1 MLLTYHLDG
10 ALQDLRDII
19 AITQQDIDDIKQA
32 KAEEQFA
39 RLPLKEEKI
48 ASFEAKKAMIDH
60 EISKLMSANP
70 NTDLPQLLDSE
81 QHAKLDEL
89 KTELNN
95 LKEINQKYARM
106 VLTVSA
112 LYNDFLE
119 KIVPTEMDGYEIVA
133 SKDPSLLEVRV

>member
-1 MLLTYHLDG
+1 MLLSYHLDG

-19 AITQQDIDDIKQA
+19 GITQQDIDDIKEA

-70 NTDLPQLLDSE
+70 TMDLPTLLNSE
-81 QHAKLDEL
+81 QHGKLEEL
-89 KTELNN
+89 KLELNN

-106 VLTVSA
+106 VLAVST

-119 KIVPTEMDGYEIVA
+119 KIIPTEMEGYEKVA
-133 SKDPSLLEVRV
+133 SRDPSLLEIRV

>member
-10 ALQDLRDII
+10 ALNDLCEII
-19 AITQQDIDDIKQA
+19 AITKQDIEDIKTA
-32 KAEEQFA
+32 KADEQFD

-48 ASFEAKKAMIDH
+48 AAFEAKKAMIDH
-60 EISKLMSANP
+60 EISKLMSENP
-70 NTDLPQLLDSE
+70 DKELPELLNDE

-106 VLTVSA
+106 VLSVSA
-112 LYNDFLE
+112 LYNEFLE
-119 KIVPTEMDGYEIVA
+119 KIVPTEFEGYDRVA

>member
-19 AITQQDIDDIKQA
+19 AITQQDIEDIKQA
-32 KAEEQFA
+32 NAEEQFT

-60 EISKLMSANP
+60 TISKLMSSNP
-70 NTDLPQLLDSE
+70 DADLPELLDDE
-81 QHAKLDEL
+81 QHAKLNEL
-89 KTELNN
+89 KKELFN

-119 KIVPTEMDGYEIVA
+119 KIVPTEMDGYEKVA

>member
-19 AITQQDIDDIKQA
+19 AITKQDIEDIKQA
-32 KAEEQFA
+32 NADEQFS

-60 EISKLMSANP
+60 EISKLMSSNP
-70 NTDLPQLLDSE
+70 NRDLPNLLDDE
-81 QHAKLDEL
+81 QHVKLDEL
-89 KTELNN
+89 KKELHN

-112 LYNDFLE
+112 LYNEFLE
-119 KIVPTEMDGYEIVA
+119 KIVPTEMNGYDKVA
-133 SKDPSLLEVRV
+133 SKNPSLLEIRV

>member
-19 AITQQDIDDIKQA
+19 AMTRQDIDDIMQA
-32 KAEEQFA
+32 NAQEQFA

-60 EISKLMSANP
+60 EISKLMTSNP
-70 NTDLPQLLDSE
+70 NADLPALLDEE
-81 QHAKLDEL
+81 QHTKLDEL
-89 KTELNN
+89 KMELQN

-106 VLTVSA
+106 VLTVSS
-112 LYNDFLE
+112 LYNEFLE
-119 KIVPTEMDGYEIVA
+119 KIVPTEMEGYEKVA

>member
-1 MLLTYHLDG
+1 MLLSYHLDG
-10 ALQDLRDII
+10 ALNDLEEII
-19 AITQQDIDDIKQA
+19 LITQKDIEDIKEA
-32 KAEEQFA
+32 KASEQFD

-60 EISKLMSANP
+60 EISKLMSENP
-70 NTDLPQLLDSE
+70 HKELPTLLNDE
-81 QHAKLDEL
+81 QHEKLDRL
-89 KTELNN
+89 KTKLQE

-112 LYNDFLE
+112 LYNEFLE
-119 KIVPTEMDGYEIVA
+119 KIVPTELEGYERVA